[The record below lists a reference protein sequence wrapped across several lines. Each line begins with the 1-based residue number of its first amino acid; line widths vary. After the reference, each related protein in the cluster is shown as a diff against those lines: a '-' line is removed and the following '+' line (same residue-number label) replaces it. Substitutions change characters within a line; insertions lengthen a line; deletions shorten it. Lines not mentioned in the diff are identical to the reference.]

1 MLGISGWLGLCGPGA
16 WSLLP
21 LVLYSAAREQVSWC
35 FQVLEGVCPIY
46 VALGMESIKRRQPC
60 ASHILPRV
68 VVTTPEAAAAFLGV
82 EGAWICLPDAS
93 VNGIDWAGVKNR
105 S

>member
-1 MLGISGWLGLCGPGA
+1 MLGIFGWLGRCGPGA

-46 VALGMESIKRRQPC
+46 VALGMESIK
-60 ASHILPRV
+60 
-68 VVTTPEAAAAFLGV
+68 
-82 EGAWICLPDAS
+82 
-93 VNGIDWAGVKNR
+93 
-105 S
+105 